1 MGSRPTRASRRA
13 RAATPGYTLIE
24 LLVAL
29 SVASSL
35 IGLGGATVQSWL
47 PRYYQRNH
55 AAALAQALQLARGEA
70 IKRGHRVS
78 LCPTVDRET
87 CDPAGRWERGWLVF
101 ADVNHDGNRDPDEDI
116 VRIEGA
122 AGHRIA
128 VSANRPVAQ
137 YVSYT
142 PYGHTRMVSGAL
154 QMGTFTV
161 CLAGQNAID
170 VVLAN
175 GGRPRIQEIAAR
187 CP

>member
-1 MGSRPTRASRRA
+1 MGACPTSATYRA
-13 RAATPGYTLIE
+13 RAAARGYTLIE
-24 LLVAL
+24 LVVAL
-29 SVASSL
+29 LIASSL
-35 IGLGGATVQSWL
+35 LALGGATIQSWL
-47 PRYYQRNH
+47 PRYYQRNQ
-55 AAALAQALQLARGEA
+55 AAALAQAMHLARGEA
-70 IKRGHRVS
+70 IKRGHRVN
-78 LCPTVDRET
+78 LCPTVDRAT

-101 ADVNHDGNRDPDEDI
+101 ADVNLDGNRDPDEDI
-116 VRIEGA
+116 VRVEGP

-128 VSANRPVAQ
+128 VSGNRPVAQ

-161 CLAGQNAID
+161 CLTGQSAIE

-175 GGRPRIQEIAAR
+175 GGRPRIQEVATR